1 MQINQEKIEEAT
13 LALLFL
19 TLHDENRAWKNFD
32 FEIMDRLYEKGYIN
46 NPKNRAKSIVF
57 TQNGLEKA
65 EKCFEKLFKE

>member
-32 FEIMDRLYEKGYIN
+32 FEIMDRLYEKGYIL
-46 NPKNRAKSIVF
+46 NPKNRAKSIAF
-57 TQNGLEKA
+57 TQEGLEKA
-65 EKCFEKLFKE
+65 KKCFEKLFKE

>member
-32 FEIMDRLYEKGYIN
+32 FEIMDRLYEKGYIL
-46 NPKNRAKSIVF
+46 NPKNRAKSITF
-57 TQNGLEKA
+57 TQEGLEKA
-65 EKCFEKLFKE
+65 KKSFEKLFKE

>member
-32 FEIMDRLYEKGYIN
+32 FEIIDRLYEKGYIQ
-46 NPKNRAKSIVF
+46 NPKNRAKSIAF
-57 TQNGLEKA
+57 TQDGLEKA
-65 EKCFEKLFKE
+65 KECFEKLFKE